1 MSPRVTVLVAV
12 KDGEPYVREALASVL
27 GQTFTDFELLVVD
40 DASSDATVEIVQGLG
55 DPRIRLLRNERNL
68 GQVPSLNRGLR
79 EARGEIVARLDADDA
94 CRPTRLERQLAV
106 LDAEPRVG
114 VVGTWME
121 AVGEHGQR
129 LGWLRKSLTDYV
141 DFVYHTLIMRVYV
154 SHPSAMYRRAPV
166 LALGG
171 YDVATG
177 PAEDKD
183 LWRKLALERWDARIV
198 PEALVA
204 YRLHENQLSQTQA
217 DYQRAVDGASQDR
230 FLAELSPTTPPTPV
244 RLLLAGDRGAW
255 EHDAGEALRSLELV
269 LDGASGRLALD
280 DGEAARLRERV
291 VRRLLEVAR
300 ARPWHPGA
308 RAVAA
313 YALERLPPGERAG
326 ARAGHVAALALA
338 PGRNGVRRGT
348 RFVAARAES
357 LPGVRSLRGPAL
369 RSRLARRLYGKLVG
383 SG

>member
-1 MSPRVTVLVAV
+1 MAV

-27 GQTFTDFELLVVD
+27 GQTFADFELLVVD
-40 DASSDATVEIVQGLG
+40 DASSDATVAIVEGLG
-55 DPRIRLLRNERNL
+55 DPRVRLLRNGRNL
-68 GQVPSLNRGLR
+68 GQVPSLNRGLQ

-121 AVGEHGQR
+121 AVGERGQR
-129 LGWLRKSLTDYV
+129 LGWLRKTLDDYV

-166 LALGG
+166 LMLGG

-183 LWRKLALERWDARIV
+183 LWRKLALGRWDARIV

-217 DYQRAVDGASQDR
+217 AYQRTVDGASQDR
-230 FLAELSPTTPPTPV
+230 FLAELCPGTPPTPV
-244 RLLLAGDRGAW
+244 RLLLAGDPDAW
-255 EHDAGEALRSLELV
+255 EHDPQEALRGLELV
-269 LDGASGRLALD
+269 LEGARTRLRLD
-280 DGEAARLRERV
+280 DGETARLRERV
-291 VRRLLEVAR
+291 VRRLLDVSA
-300 ARPWHPGA
+300 ARPWHPFG

-313 YALERLPPGERAG
+313 YALDRVPPDRR
-326 ARAGHVAALALA
+326 ARARAAHMAALALA
-338 PGRNGVRRGT
+338 PGRNGVRRGA
-348 RFVAARAES
+348 RFAAARAEA
-357 LPGVRSLRGPAL
+357 LPGVRTLRGPAL

-383 SG
+383 SE